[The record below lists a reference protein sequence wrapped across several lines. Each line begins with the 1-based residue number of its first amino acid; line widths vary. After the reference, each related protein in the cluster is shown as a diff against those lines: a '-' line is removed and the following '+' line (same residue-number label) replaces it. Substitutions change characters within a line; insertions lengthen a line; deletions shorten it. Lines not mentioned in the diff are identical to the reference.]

1 MAAKKSA
8 RKAPRKTSKK
18 TASKKAP
25 VMKKAASGAG
35 LTSVKAHMAK
45 LDHKVAALDE
55 KISRTNA
62 KVRAID
68 DAAGKGFE
76 ILNSRI
82 TNVENGLAAVDA
94 ALGNVMNF
102 GASNK
107 RRANIA
113 TFAN

>member
-35 LTSVKAHMAK
+35 IASVKAQVSR
-45 LDHKVAALDE
+45 LGEKVTALDE
-55 KISRTNA
+55 KLARVH
-62 KVRAID
+62 KHVKD
-68 DAAGKGFE
+68 VDKAAGQGFE
-76 ILNSRI
+76 ILNSRV

-113 TFAN
+113 TFN

>member
-18 TASKKAP
+18 AASKKAP

-35 LTSVKAHMAK
+35 IASVKAHMTK

-55 KISRTNA
+55 KLSRVHTHVKNVD
-62 KVRAID
+62 K
-68 DAAGKGFE
+68 AAGQGFE

-94 ALGNVMNF
+94 ALGNVMNI
-102 GASNK
+102 GANR